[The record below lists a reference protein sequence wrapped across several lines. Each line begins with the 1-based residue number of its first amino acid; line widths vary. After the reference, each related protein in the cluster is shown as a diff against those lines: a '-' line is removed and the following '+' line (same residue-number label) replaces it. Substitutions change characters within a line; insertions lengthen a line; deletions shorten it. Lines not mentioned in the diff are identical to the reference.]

1 MTKLHF
7 AVRVIITLPS
17 LLLRK
22 LRAQATARSKFPGPF
37 VRLEDAA
44 SISRHSDIPLCGR
57 NDVSDCKCPCGT
69 GQHPLTGRDADG

>member
-17 LLLRK
+17 LLRK

-57 NDVSDCKCPCGT
+57 NDVSN
-69 GQHPLTGRDADG
+69 